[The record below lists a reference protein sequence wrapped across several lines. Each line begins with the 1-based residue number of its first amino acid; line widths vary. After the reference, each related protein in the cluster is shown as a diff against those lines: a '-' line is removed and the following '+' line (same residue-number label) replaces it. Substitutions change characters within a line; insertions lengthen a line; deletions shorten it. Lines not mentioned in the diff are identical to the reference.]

1 MRTGL
6 IVAAVVLAAIFIVSG
21 FHFRPGGP
29 GDVVDWVYSAGICG
43 PMHDQFGNFVGDAG
57 PCPPAPVYPEQLEWA
72 PFWVR

>member
-1 MRTGL
+1 MRSGL

-29 GDVVDWVYSAGICG
+29 GDVDWVYSPAICG
-43 PMHDQFGNFVGDAG
+43 PLTDGQGNVVGDAG
-57 PCPPAPVYPEQLEWA
+57 PCRPAPTYPDQLVWA